1 MGKTKGYKLTSS
13 SGDGPKVCAFF
24 FSEQGCRNGSNC
36 KPETIP
42 SSTAS
47 VSSSSVVSSESES
60 EGEIDEIKAGPT
72 ASLTRV

>member
-36 KPETIP
+36 KVKNVDVDGVYVIFE
-42 SSTAS
+42 SSTHIAC
-47 VSSSSVVSSESES
+47 
-60 EGEIDEIKAGPT
+60 T
-72 ASLTRV
+72 AVFSREAV